1 MSQPNFD
8 KMIQTE
14 LDVIADRKGP
24 VKRVRRALRIIAVT
38 AYNFGLSDGKNTGLE
53 RGAEIAER
61 IKFSGWS
68 DLGDPSEETYWN
80 GKKIASAI
88 RKEKEGE
95 K

>member
-53 RGAEIAER
+53 RAAEICEG
-61 IKFSGWS
+61 KTT
-68 DLGDPSEETYWN
+68 LTCGDC
-80 GKKIASAI
+80 ADAI
-88 RKEKEGE
+88 RKEKEGL
-95 K
+95 